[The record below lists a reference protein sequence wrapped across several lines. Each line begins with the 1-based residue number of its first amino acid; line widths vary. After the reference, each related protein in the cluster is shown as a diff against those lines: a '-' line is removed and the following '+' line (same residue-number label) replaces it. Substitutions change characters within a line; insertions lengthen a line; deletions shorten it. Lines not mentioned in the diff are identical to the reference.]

1 MSLELAV
8 VQMDIAVITAV
19 VASLEVDV
27 EKLSP
32 ARESFP
38 FLAFPV
44 NESPGKPKKG
54 RCILHFLPFH
64 LSNSPFVE
72 ERIHLGKWLY
82 LMNEIAQN
90 K

>member
-32 ARESFP
+32 ARESFTIQP
-38 FLAFPV
+38 ITL
-44 NESPGKPKKG
+44 K
-54 RCILHFLPFH
+54 
-64 LSNSPFVE
+64 
-72 ERIHLGKWLY
+72 
-82 LMNEIAQN
+82 
-90 K
+90 